1 MIAKVPLVRAC
12 FVKRYAIIRRH
23 CYILGGV
30 VPRDFEPETL
40 SFFTSNID
48 YLADPLVVGSIIDRV
63 HKDATTLCRQK
74 IDNSIVALGRHTHLR
89 LRNGVD
95 GPCHHHP
102 SLESG

>member
-1 MIAKVPLVRAC
+1 MIAKVPLVRAR
-12 FVKRYAIIRRH
+12 FVKWYAITRRH
-23 CYILGGV
+23 LYILGGV